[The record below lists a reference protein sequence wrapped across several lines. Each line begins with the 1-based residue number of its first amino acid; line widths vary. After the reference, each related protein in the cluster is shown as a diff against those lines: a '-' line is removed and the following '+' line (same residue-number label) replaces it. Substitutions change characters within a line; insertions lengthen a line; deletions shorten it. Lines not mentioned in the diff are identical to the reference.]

1 MKRGRE
7 RALCVD
13 GGLVVKEGF
22 TCLFILGGCLILRH
36 PGMLMEWFNGK
47 QEIHD

>member
-22 TCLFILGGCLILRH
+22 TCLFWGDAL
-36 PGMLMEWFNGK
+36 F
-47 QEIHD
+47 